1 MLECLHIGF
10 IRTFLGWGKKE
21 RKNLRMYLFIYLLF
35 CSLLL
40 CSALLG
46 GMFVIDKSKEAIWS
60 MHNSGVRY

>member
-1 MLECLHIGF
+1 MYLYL
-10 IRTFLGWGKKE
+10 LGG
-21 RKNLRMYLFIYLLF
+21 MFTYVFVYLFIIF
-35 CSLLL
+35 